1 MSSRCVRLSRRTPRS
16 LSDLI
21 GVRRQLVDVFS
32 NKSNLNLVLEFL
44 DTDLEAVIRDKDLV
58 FQGADIKSWM
68 LMTLKG
74 LDFCHQNWI
83 LHRVRVTFTRAS
95 SCERVDTFSCK
106 RRT

>member
-1 MSSRCVRLSRRTPRS
+1 MLALTFRL
-16 LSDLI
+16 L
-21 GVRRQLVDVFS
+21 QLLDVFP

-44 DTDLEAVIRDKDLV
+44 DTDLEAVIRDKALL

-83 LHRVRVTFTRAS
+83 LHRVRRALVPF
-95 SCERVDTFSCK
+95 ERPRLQRVDPVVLPLAV